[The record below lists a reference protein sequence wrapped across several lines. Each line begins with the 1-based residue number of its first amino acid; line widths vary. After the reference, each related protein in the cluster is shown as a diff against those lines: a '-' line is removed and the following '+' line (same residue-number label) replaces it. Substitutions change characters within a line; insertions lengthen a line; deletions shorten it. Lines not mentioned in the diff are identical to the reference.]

1 MSPLSTSKSSALRL
15 APELGTRESQPGR
28 SSETVPSLSS
38 SPKISSDILETLRRK
53 VSHIERHEDS
63 SARFRASTGC
73 PFLDLQLPGR
83 GLTGGTF
90 VEWIEQQ
97 PGSGGGWLSWRAAAS
112 ILTAFNE
119 PYSQAH
125 NSGGHRRL
133 VVIDIQGDFHPAAAI
148 ATGLSLEQIIVVR
161 PNHWND
167 GFWAAD
173 QALRNPSVGVV
184 WAAFPK
190 MDDFQ
195 SRRLQLAAEQ
205 GGGIGLWV
213 LPQSMF
219 HQPSWADIRWHVRSV
234 PRPTSIHASHPS
246 DRFLEVRLLRCRGGH
261 SGQRNLLRI
270 DSHGEFHEEP
280 IERKE
285 AAMHLA
291 TKLAYPT
298 AARHRTQQRR
308 GA

>member
-15 APELGTRESQPGR
+15 GPEPGARESRLGR
-28 SSETVPSLSS
+28 SSKDALSLSS

-53 VSHIERHEDS
+53 VSHIEKHEDS
-63 SARFRASTGC
+63 PTRFRASTGC
-73 PFLDLQLPGR
+73 SFLDLQLPRR

-90 VEWIEQQ
+90 VEWIEHQ

-119 PYSQAH
+119 PSSQAH
-125 NSGGHRRL
+125 NSGSHRRL

-148 ATGLSLEQIIVVR
+148 ATGLSLEQLIVVR

-205 GGGIGLWV
+205 GGGLGLWV
-213 LPQSMF
+213 LPQTMF
-219 HQPSWADIRWHVRSV
+219 HQPSWADIRWHVRSA
-234 PRPTSIHASHPS
+234 PRPASTHSPHSS

-261 SGQRNLLRI
+261 SGQRTLLRI
-270 DSHGEFHEEP
+270 DSHGEFYEEP
-280 IERKE
+280 IERKA

-291 TKLAYPT
+291 TELAHP
-298 AARHRTQQRR
+298 APSRRRTQQRR